1 MKKTLLFI
9 MVSVIILVSMPLFV
23 GAQDDCPNGIICIP
37 NPLQYD
43 KIEDIIKAITGFL
56 KILAIPIASAMII
69 ISGIQYLLSA
79 GNVEKS
85 QKAKKTITY
94 TLIGLAIILAVDFIV
109 GIAQEI
115 LGRIND
121 S

>member
-1 MKKTLLFI
+1 MRKTLLFTI
-9 MVSVIILVSMPLFV
+9 VSVIILVSMPFWA
-23 GAQDDCPNGIICIP
+23 GAAVIEIP

-43 KIEDIIKAITGFL
+43 NIGDIVKAITGFL

-115 LGRIND
+115 LGRIDNNGNG